1 MSALSFEAGEP
12 ATDPTVD
19 VAALR
24 TRPVQQRS
32 AKRVT
37 LLLDAAAAIIDEK
50 GIDGLT
56 TTDVAS
62 RSDSSVGVVY
72 RYYPNIQSLL
82 LALAGRNL
90 ERFMVRATDV
100 LRQTP
105 ANWLAGL
112 DPIVDLSVDMM
123 RSEPGF
129 RALRFG
135 TIIDQR
141 VIGGEST
148 TNAELARRFT
158 ESSLER
164 YGLADTPE
172 LRLDLEVAVEVSEAL
187 IQRAF
192 ANDRQGDERFI
203 GKART
208 LMHDILAVH
217 SAALPAA

>member
-1 MSALSFEAGEP
+1 MNSLPFAG
-12 ATDPTVD
+12 ADPVGD
-19 VAALR
+19 PSIDLAALR
-24 TRPVQQRS
+24 TKPVQQRS

-90 ERFMVRATDV
+90 ERFMARAAEV
-100 LRQTP
+100 LAETP
-105 ANWLAGL
+105 PNWLSGL
-112 DPIVDLSVDMM
+112 DPVVDLSVAMM
-123 RSEPGF
+123 RNEPGF

-141 VIGGEST
+141 VIGSDST

-158 ESSLER
+158 ETSVER

-172 LRLDLEVAVEVSEAL
+172 LRFDLEVAVEVSEAL

-192 ANDRQGDERFI
+192 RNDPHGDERFI
-203 GKART
+203 GRART
-208 LMHDILAVH
+208 LMHGILATH
-217 SAALPAA
+217 SAEPPAA